1 MLNSSTRVESS
12 GAFLM
17 SSRESWIAA
26 EVCLDF
32 GLSISYYYGYYVPP
46 IPFCAVDHNFGN
58 WPSSSVGCTCPLS
71 PTASVPLSSNCPK
84 NPPRSSST
92 PLAGLLKAR
101 QANSARSHSGC
112 YLPSKTRIRK
122 KGPFFSQNFGN
133 RLFGGQNERTFRGQK
148 ILNFQAWKKLNLK
161 VWTCLPVFF
170 FCQVGGLLVV

>member
-122 KGPFFSQNFGN
+122 KGPF
-133 RLFGGQNERTFRGQK
+133 LAK
-148 ILNFQAWKKLNLK
+148 ILGIVFLGAKMKGLLEARKSWTFKLERSSIWKFGPA
-161 VWTCLPVFF
+161 CQYFF
-170 FCQVGGLLVV
+170 FVK

>member
-122 KGPFFSQNFGN
+122 KGPKINFF
-133 RLFGGQNERTFRGQK
+133 LAI
-148 ILNFQAWKKLNLK
+148 ILGIVFLGPKWKD
-161 VWTCLPVFF
+161 F
-170 FCQVGGLLVV
+170 